1 MEELGAGL
9 NIKEKAIGQAFHLK
23 KVPGQHVQLVRGY
36 RDLFIGV
43 EEFTVAANLPV
54 ILFTETFLHN
64 FVNELHHCA
73 RMSLFAKLISLL
85 VK

>member
-9 NIKEKAIGQAFHLK
+9 NIQEKAIGQALHLK

-43 EEFTVAANLPV
+43 EEFRVAANLPV